1 MMKDIAIFIEHIT
14 ESIDK
19 IEEYSENLTKE
30 KLIKDSIIQDAIVRR
45 IEIIGEAAKNLSD
58 DFKEKNSFI
67 PWREIIGT
75 RDKIIHHYF
84 GVNLDMIW
92 EIITINIPDLKIKI
106 LKIKKELEPQ

>member
-1 MMKDIAIFIEHIT
+1 MTRDIEIFIEHIL
-14 ESIDK
+14 ESINK
-19 IEEYSENLTKE
+19 IEEYSKSLSKE

-45 IEIIGEAAKNLSD
+45 IELVGEAAKNLPD
-58 DFKEKNSFI
+58 DFKEKYFFI
-67 PWREIIGT
+67 PWKEIIGT

-106 LKIKKELEPQ
+106 LKIKKELKK

>member
-1 MMKDIAIFIEHIT
+1 MKDIAIFIEHIT